1 MLHVFTFCWLL
12 NKNTVQNLLW
22 SGQTRSSSQSGKRLL
37 SRSKFYYIIIVC
49 LQFVFA
55 VWLVKIQK
63 KKEEGIFNQYALSS
77 LSSIYYAASA
87 IIIVEVD
94 LCLLQLVVYHTQHHW
109 RGKFRTVFAD
119 ANWGQNK
126 KCLVYLIFAGLALT
140 AASRFPTACHFSKA
154 HYETYY
160 STLITFRA
168 AGGESGLTWTSSG
181 VHLGGLIT
189 SELCL
194 ISNGSCIPVERV
206 EERRTSRG
214 SRMSVFLYEWMWL
227 HASTALV
234 PAWHCNP
241 FWRGKFGCGKEASLS
256 PQWLRMRCSWARHLT
271 FYQLTQHRGT
281 CGTEWIRLDQFNP
294 LKMVKQTCK
303 CFIQASVDM
312 YKFSLA

>member
-1 MLHVFTFCWLL
+1 MRLSPARCSCKSRSSGTGLRRGVRGLHVHHRDPGPLSCGTPGFRLRLCTAVHLYIMSNLICVLHVFTFCWLL
-12 NKNTVQNLLW
+12 NKNTVQDLLW
-22 SGQTRSSSQSGKRLL
+22 SGQTRSNSQSGKLLL
-37 SRSKFYYIIIVC
+37 SHSKFYYIMNC
-49 LQFVFA
+49 VFA
-55 VWLVKIQK
+55 VCICSLTCKGTEK
-63 KKEEGIFNQYALSS
+63 KKRGIFNQYVLGS

-94 LCLLQLVVYHTQHHW
+94 LCLLQLVVYHTQRYW

-168 AGGESGLTWTSSG
+168 AGGERGLTWTSSG

-194 ISNGSCIPVERV
+194 ISNGSCIPVEHV
-206 EERRTSRG
+206 EERGTSRG
-214 SRMSVFLYEWMWL
+214 SRMSVFLYECMWL
-227 HASTALV
+227 HASTAV
-234 PAWHCNP
+234 PKSC
-241 FWRGKFGCGKEASLS
+241 
-256 PQWLRMRCSWARHLT
+256 T
-271 FYQLTQHRGT
+271 
-281 CGTEWIRLDQFNP
+281 
-294 LKMVKQTCK
+294 
-303 CFIQASVDM
+303 
-312 YKFSLA
+312 SLAL